1 MKRSGLRGRGGA
13 GFSTGTKW
21 GFVPNIPG
29 PKYVCCNADESEPGT
44 FNNRAIM
51 EWDPHIVVEGVMIAS
66 YAIGAT
72 HSFIYCRGEFGLPA
86 RDSTRQSWTPR
97 RRASSART
105 SSARAST

>member
-1 MKRSGLRGRGGA
+1 MGVRSEHSR
-13 GFSTGTKW
+13 
-21 GFVPNIPG
+21 

-86 RDSTRQSWTPR
+86 ERLTQAIRDAEKAGFLGTNIFGKGIDLDDHRLPGR
-97 RRASSART
+97 GRVYLR
-105 SSARAST
+105 